1 VSVHIAL
8 LRGINVGGHAMVAMA
23 DVRALFEQLGFRSA
37 RTLLQSGNVVF
48 FGTALTDA
56 ALETRLEKE
65 ALKRLGL
72 RTQFV
77 VRSVDEWA
85 DVIVQNPFPAEAKH
99 EPSLLHVMFLKSAP
113 QAAAVEAL
121 SAAITGREVV
131 RAGARHLYI
140 TYPDG
145 AGRSKLTGTLI
156 EKKLGTSGTARNWNT
171 VLKLEAL
178 ATTQT

>member
-1 VSVHIAL
+1 MRWS
-8 LRGINVGGHAMVAMA
+8 RW
-23 DVRALFEQLGFRSA
+23 RTFA
-37 RTLLQSGNVVF
+37 R
-48 FGTALTDA
+48 
-56 ALETRLEKE
+56 
-65 ALKRLGL
+65 
-72 RTQFV
+72 
-77 VRSVDEWA
+77 
-85 DVIVQNPFPAEAKH
+85 NPFPNEAKS
-99 EPSLLHVMFLKSAP
+99 EPSLLHVMFLKSPP
-113 QAAAVEAL
+113 QAAVVAVL
-121 SAAITGREVV
+121 SAAVTGPEVI

>member
-8 LRGINVGGHAMVAMA
+8 LRGVNVGGHGKVAMA
-23 DVRALFEQLGFRSA
+23 DVRALFEQLGFRGA

-48 FGTALTDA
+48 SCAAKTDA
-56 ALETRLEKE
+56 ELETRLEKE

-77 VRSVDEWA
+77 VRSVDEFA
-85 DVIVQNPFPAEAKH
+85 EVIARNPFPNEAKR
-99 EPSLLHVMFLKSAP
+99 EPSLVHVMFLKSAP
-113 QAAAVEAL
+113 QAAAVAAL
-121 SAAITGREVV
+121 SAAVTGPEVI

-171 VLKLEAL
+171 VLKLAAL
-178 ATTQT
+178 AAQT

>member
-1 VSVHIAL
+1 
-8 LRGINVGGHAMVAMA
+8 MA
-23 DVRALFEQLGFRSA
+23 DVRALFEQLGFRDA

-48 FGTALTDA
+48 SGAERTDA
-56 ALETRLEKE
+56 ELETRLEKE

-85 DVIVQNPFPAEAKH
+85 DVIARNPFPAEAKS
-99 EPSLLHVMFLKSAP
+99 EPSLLHVMFLKSTP
-113 QAAAVEAL
+113 QSAAVAAL
-121 SAAITGREVV
+121 SAAVTGPEVI
-131 RAGARHLYI
+131 RAGVRHLYI

-178 ATTQT
+178 ATTQS